1 MVTIQTQIQT
11 QVTRGHNIVTGGW
24 AGAPNPHVHPN
35 PTPKYKYS
43 LSEDDDMAEI
53 RLIDALLLVSFAKFC
68 NFVGFVF
75 KAFD

>member
-53 RLIDALLLVSFAKFC
+53 RLIDALLLVRFAKFC
-68 NFVGFVF
+68 NLVGFVF
-75 KAFD
+75 KTFD